1 MTHEQIVA
9 ALQRGHQLDDVR
21 KSRRGCYPIRK
32 PAPRTTVRRKWDGP
46 APAGTSDPTGF
57 GEGCVI

>member
-9 ALQRGHQLDDVR
+9 ALRRGYQLDDVR

-32 PAPRTTVRRKWDGP
+32 PAPRTTARRMLDDP
-46 APAGTSDPTGF
+46 PRRGTSDPTGF